1 MFWILR
7 LRNQI
12 TLKGSISE
20 SSPTCVCLD
29 QAGSGAL
36 QDENAEPQ
44 GNFFHSLHLLY
55 VNENPIT
62 LIDFPL
68 VYTSVNGRKI
78 RFQSTLRERMTI
90 KSIFLCYNSKWSY
103 NEGTTCWSF
112 HLHLLCRLLCH
123 QQTTAFMAILQNH
136 WFTKEI
142 CVPDDM

>member
-1 MFWILR
+1 M
-7 LRNQI
+7 
-12 TLKGSISE
+12 
-20 SSPTCVCLD
+20 CLD

-36 QDENAEPQ
+36 QDENVEPQ

-90 KSIFLCYNSKWSY
+90 ILSFFAITPNGAIMKVPHAGVSICIYCAGSY
-103 NEGTTCWSF
+103 VTVRL
-112 HLHLLCRLLCH
+112 LHL
-123 QQTTAFMAILQNH
+123 
-136 WFTKEI
+136 
-142 CVPDDM
+142 